1 MRSIRAFLSVVLFL
15 LLQAACFAHTLSH
28 THAADAPSPD
38 VCAVCAAVQNFDG
51 APTSQPDTPVFEP
64 VFRLVTHF
72 ETPSFVDAS
81 RLPRL
86 ARAPPAV

>member
-15 LLQAACFAHTLSH
+15 LLQTACFAHTLSH
-28 THAADAPSPD
+28 AHTADAPSPE
-38 VCAVCAAVQNFDG
+38 VCAVCAAAQGIDG
-51 APTSQPDTPVFEP
+51 ALPSLPDTPVFEP

-86 ARAPPAV
+86 ARAPPAA